1 MLGDDG
7 GSAMT
12 YSIVARD
19 AVTGDLGIA
28 VQTCFFAVG
37 STVPWAR
44 PGVGAVATQAITEPA
59 YGPRCL
65 DQLALGISAPEALSA
80 AQADDPMTAL
90 RQVGVVGSDGSAAV
104 TTGELCIDHAGD
116 FVGDGFVVQANMMST
131 PEVWSAMA
139 STFSDSSASFAHR
152 LLAALTAGEAAGG
165 DARGRMSAA
174 LLVVAG
180 EAPAQP
186 GAGKLVDLR
195 VDRSED
201 PLGDLST
208 LLIASEAFAGFSVAV
223 DLLFSGDPTQALALV
238 DDALVFLPRD
248 ENLRFLR
255 SGALV
260 ASGAL
265 DTGIAELRSLI
276 AERPTW
282 EVVVRSFA
290 TKGLFALPEGASID
304 AVFG

>member
-1 MLGDDG
+1 
-7 GSAMT
+7 MT

-19 AVTGDLGIA
+19 AVTGDLGVA
-28 VQTCFFAVG
+28 VQTCMFAVG
-37 STVPWAR
+37 SIVPWAR
-44 PGVGAVATQAITEPA
+44 PGVGAVATQAISEVA

-65 DQLALGISAPEALSA
+65 DQLALGTTATEALA
-80 AQADDPMTAL
+80 AAKAADPMAAL
-90 RQVGVVGSDGSAAV
+90 RQVGVVSSDGSVAV

-131 PEVWSAMA
+131 SDVWPAMA
-139 STFSDSSASFAHR
+139 STFTDSSGSLAHR
-152 LLAALTAGEAAGG
+152 LLAALAAGEAAGG

-180 EAPAQP
+180 ETPSQP
-186 GAGKLVDLR
+186 GAGTLVDLR

-201 PLGDLST
+201 PLGQLSK
-208 LLIASEAFAGFSVAV
+208 LLIAAEAFAGYSGAV
-223 DLLFSGDPTQALALV
+223 DLLFGGDPVEALAKV
-238 DDALVFLPRD
+238 DDALVLLPRD
-248 ENLRFLR
+248 ENMRFLR

-260 ASGAL
+260 ASGAF
-265 DTGIAELRSLI
+265 DAGIAELRSLV

-282 EVVVRSFA
+282 EVVVRSFV
-290 TKGLFALPEGASID
+290 TKGLFTLPEGVSID